1 MQFGIWERKIWER
14 KQRRLWR
21 KLNRHNE
28 TKIVRVFQC
37 YDNIRIGRY
46 TYGPIDIL
54 SSSQAPSLRIGD
66 FCSIANE
73 VTFVT
78 VSGHPIDHLSTF
90 PFRVMMLKNSEIE
103 ALDKGGIVVDDD
115 VWIGY
120 RATILDGVHIGQ
132 GAIVGAGAVV
142 TKDVPPY
149 AVVGGVPAKVIR
161 FRFDG
166 ETIGKL
172 LQLDY
177 SKLSLDI
184 VKKLEKSFYAP
195 LTDSF
200 LNSLNEV
207 KR

>member
-1 MQFGIWERKIWER
+1 MLSGIWER
-14 KQRRLWR
+14 KQRCLWR

-28 TKIVRVFQC
+28 TRIVRVFQSF
-37 YDNIRIGRY
+37 DNIRIGRY

-54 SSSQAPSLRIGD
+54 SSSQAPSLKIGD
-66 FCSIANE
+66 FCSIAHE

-90 PFRVMMLKNSEIE
+90 PFRVMMLQNAEVE

-132 GAIVGAGAVV
+132 GAVIGAGAVV

-166 ETIGKL
+166 ETIDRL
-172 LQLDY
+172 LGLDF
-177 SKLSLDI
+177 SKLSLDF
-184 VKKLEKSFYAP
+184 VEKYENALYSP
-195 LTDSF
+195 LSDRLLDLLS
-200 LNSLNEV
+200 E
-207 KR
+207 